1 MEKMSCTLGF
11 PLILFVE
18 RELFKYKHK
27 INILSLPAALFA
39 CRSCSKYRI
48 NEQLPVF
55 FLFFFYFDWLLKAFR
70 TNHNFFQS
78 LHIILT
84 HKMKAKVKLFLQSR
98 IKSNQK
104 FIKCL
109 GTINKRLIKST

>member
-55 FLFFFYFDWLLKAFR
+55 FCFF
-70 TNHNFFQS
+70 S
-78 LHIILT
+78 IL
-84 HKMKAKVKLFLQSR
+84 
-98 IKSNQK
+98 IG
-104 FIKCL
+104 C
-109 GTINKRLIKST
+109 